1 MIRMHCRVPFQR
13 RQRRCFA
20 LRDGQRDDEA
30 AETYREGR
38 CGLAAVEHAYWP
50 LEASRHGPSIRPRR
64 RRPAAGGAPSTPD
77 PVCTQLHSRPRPMR
91 RLSCRALQPIRPHRR
106 RHCRL
111 QHRPPALPP
120 AVFAIRSRVPTPA
133 RASASRAICHPIP
146 IPGVHHADPN
156 GFATSLLPPK
166 LRLYGGLVHMCM
178 APLDAARAHVE
189 FASPGTRPDQ

>member
-30 AETYREGR
+30 AEAYREGR
-38 CGLAAVEHAYWP
+38 SGLAAVEHAYWP
-50 LEASRHGPSIRPRR
+50 LEASRHGQA
-64 RRPAAGGAPSTPD
+64 RPAAGRAPSTPD
-77 PVCTQLHSRPRPMR
+77 PVCTQLPSRLRPMR

-146 IPGVHHADPN
+146 IPGIHHADPN

-166 LRLYGGLVHMCM
+166 LRLYGGPVHMLCM
-178 APLDAARAHVE
+178 APLDAATAHVE